1 MCSIWSGCW
10 LPNQTCSWA
19 ATIRPLQVQG
29 ESSQTPAVQG
39 GSLKSSDLDEVW
51 CPHWE
56 HFWKVGCLYIAL
68 QKWMSRN
75 GKTKNPQLEGQEAGK
90 EEGKV
95 KLENYVHSLMS
106 SILIWWLKQCVYQNE
121 AQFTLSDAPP
131 THSVKWAASCNAM
144 QMLHNHLV
152 IIFSMNWTAIT
163 YDGLLAKFLSDG
175 NVRNIIM
182 NGFYFHSYMYNES
195 SCRTCLTSSFF
206 GNNILQ
212 YSLIWCW

>member
-1 MCSIWSGCW
+1 
-10 LPNQTCSWA
+10 
-19 ATIRPLQVQG
+19 
-29 ESSQTPAVQG
+29 
-39 GSLKSSDLDEVW
+39 
-51 CPHWE
+51 
-56 HFWKVGCLYIAL
+56 
-68 QKWMSRN
+68 MSRN
-75 GKTKNPQLEGQEAGK
+75 GKTKNPQLERQEAGK

-95 KLENYVHSLMS
+95 KLENYLHSLMS
-106 SILIWWLKQCVYQNE
+106 SILMWWLMQCVYQVE

-182 NGFYFHSYMYNES
+182 NGFYFPSYVQWIKLSNLPHKFILMAI
-195 SCRTCLTSSFF
+195 TFF
-206 GNNILQ
+206 NILSFGADNKVNIQ
-212 YSLIWCW
+212 MFLLALSRMQSIIYMRL